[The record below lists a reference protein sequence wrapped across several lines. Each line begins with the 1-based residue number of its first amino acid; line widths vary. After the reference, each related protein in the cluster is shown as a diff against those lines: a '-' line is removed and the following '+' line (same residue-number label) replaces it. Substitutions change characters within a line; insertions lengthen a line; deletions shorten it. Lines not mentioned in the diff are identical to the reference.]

1 MSQDLKAECGWSATN
16 KETGVEKWR
25 EQCVRIG
32 EQDIQAAE
40 TWRGGALHWTA
51 GSIFFSLYPWNLE
64 WSTH

>member
-40 TWRGGALHWTA
+40 TWRGGPFIGLQVLSSFPCIP
-51 GSIFFSLYPWNLE
+51 GI
-64 WSTH
+64 